1 MEACDIE
8 GLIQDT
14 TEHEE
19 PALADLEAE
28 MELVICACGKSFR
41 HNEPGT
47 AALLKKCDSCFSALR
62 MVLGESPTLSPPEDP
77 PVDMPAN
84 LTITLSADLPDD
96 PPVDQIADL
105 GPAQPPL
112 TPELILGAMMM
123 AIGDSNKSFTVA
135 LNGQNETFTYVADP
149 VNGSK
154 ARKMFLRQSWNF
166 AELYWYRVFG
176 AMATTKGVLA
186 TPCVVEMKDGGVV
199 ILQGILETMC
209 NRPRYDALVY
219 DPEKKEVSIVRKIWE
234 LFRSMNITASFDRD
248 ELDR

>member
-1 MEACDIE
+1 MEACAIE
-8 GLIQDT
+8 GFIQDT

-19 PALADLEAE
+19 PALADLDTE
-28 MELVICACGKSFR
+28 MELVICACGKSFG

-62 MVLGESPTLSPPEDP
+62 MELGETPTASGETSSPSEDTP
-77 PVDMPAN
+77 IALP
-84 LTITLSADLPDD
+84 ADLDLSED
-96 PPVDQIADL
+96 PPVDQIADV
-105 GPAQPPL
+105 GPVQPPL
-112 TPELILGAMMM
+112 TPDLILGAMMM
-123 AIGDSNKSFTVA
+123 AIGDSNKSFTIA
-135 LNGQNETFTYVADP
+135 LNGQDETFIYVVDP

-154 ARKMFLRQSWNF
+154 ARKMFLRQSWDF

-219 DPEKKEVSIVRKIWE
+219 DPQKKEVSIVRKFWE
-234 LFRSMNITASFDRD
+234 QFRSMDITASFDRD